1 MKVPFDALADP
12 LFRNAKLA
20 RGAELPVL
28 GRRVVFESNSP
39 AVLDAVDRSF
49 GSWARLAESFKDPPV
64 PRAIL
69 GIGESKFL
77 S

>member
-1 MKVPFDALADP
+1 MSVPLDPLADP

-20 RGAELPVL
+20 HGAELPVL
-28 GRRVVFESNSP
+28 GRRVVFESNSS
-39 AVLDAVDRSF
+39 AVLEAVDRSF
-49 GSWARLAESFKDPPV
+49 GSWVDLPESFKDPPV